1 MFNKNH
7 EKARVLPG
15 ELEENYSEALDSPE
29 HQFKDAAK
37 EYTSQAT
44 NAVCNSAKNIKN
56 RIESNPVKCVAVAVV
71 SGLIIG
77 FLLGRK

>member
-15 ELEENYSEALDSPE
+15 ELEENYSEVLDSPE
-29 HQFKDAAK
+29 YQFKDAAK

-44 NAVCNSAKNIKN
+44 NAVCHGAKKLKI
-56 RIESNPVKCVAVAVV
+56 V
-71 SGLIIG
+71 
-77 FLLGRK
+77 